1 MESSRRIDE
10 EVIMNKKVY
19 CNNCEYLCFSLYSKY
34 YCSYRYNISL
44 VKEDSWLKEGKEE
57 KVYIAKPQ
65 FINQNNDCKWYK
77 KR

>member
-1 MESSRRIDE
+1 
-10 EVIMNKKVY
+10 MNKKVY
-19 CNNCEYLCFSLYSKY
+19 CSDCKYLFTLYSTTDY
-34 YCSYRYNISL
+34 YGCSYPDNISL

-57 KVYIAKPQ
+57 EIYIAKPQ